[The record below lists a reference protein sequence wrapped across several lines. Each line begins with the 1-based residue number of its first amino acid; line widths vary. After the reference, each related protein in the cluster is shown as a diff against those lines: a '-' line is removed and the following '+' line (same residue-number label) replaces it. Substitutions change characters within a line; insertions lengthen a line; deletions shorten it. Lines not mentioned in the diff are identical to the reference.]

1 MLHYAFLKALSFY
14 FKKKIEKGSIS
25 ILVTIRLIDLIATL
39 KFPLTKYDL
48 DHQIIDF
55 VVVLF
60 VCWGFLECIETEDVI

>member
-25 ILVTIRLIDLIATL
+25 ILVRIRLIDLIATL
-39 KFPLTKYDL
+39 KFPLTKYAL

-55 VVVLF
+55 VVVCLL
-60 VCWGFLECIETEDVI
+60 GFFGVYRDRRCYLE